1 MDIRRYVRG
10 TLDWNQLEGVGQELA
25 RRLDQEVVRIEVLET
40 DNWLSTPL
48 VVDDS
53 WFVKVITP
61 QNAIVQGLLTGARNL
76 GAITSGTPGFFD
88 RFEGPVEMGRHELQ
102 ATTQMREIGVNAPRP
117 ITVFEYQGLGV
128 VVLEYLAEFRTFSQL
143 SVDEQR
149 EFAGEIFDTL
159 QLMHQ
164 HELVHG
170 DLRDDNVLIANDT
183 LYFID
188 ATGVQSDRLPEA
200 RAYDIASALAVLG
213 PRIGYRDA
221 VRQATETFGSGP
233 VRDAR
238 RYVDFV
244 NFRPDHQ
251 FDADRLKE
259 EIDHVLEIHQ
269 K

>member
-10 TLDWNQLEGVGQELA
+10 TLDWDQLEGVGQELA
-25 RRLDQEVVRIEVLET
+25 QRLDQEVVRIEVLET

-48 VVDDS
+48 IVDET

-61 QNAIVQGLLTGARNL
+61 QNAIVQGLLTGARNI

-88 RFEGPVEMGRHELQ
+88 RFEGPLEMGRHELE
-102 ATTQMREIGVNAPRP
+102 ATQRMREIGINAPRP
-117 ITVFEYQGLGV
+117 VTVFEHGDLGV
-128 VVLEYLAEFRTFSQL
+128 VVLEYLADFRTFSELDRSEQCDFADQL
-143 SVDEQR
+143 LASLE
-149 EFAGEIFDTL
+149 
-159 QLMHQ
+159 LMHQ

-170 DLRDDNVLIANDT
+170 DLRDDNVLVAEGK

-188 ATGVQSDRLPEA
+188 ATAVQTDRLPEA

-213 PRIGYRDA
+213 PRLGYREA
-221 VRQATETFGSGP
+221 VQQALSVFGREPLRNS
-233 VRDAR
+233 R

-251 FDADRLKE
+251 FDADRLKD
-259 EIDHVLEIHQ
+259 EIDHVLELH
-269 K
+269 